1 MRQAARLCPS
11 LLVAQQLLC
20 SALFVCVFRPAAATG
35 SACVLGCWQFG
46 CSCRRAAL
54 CGLHTTVVL
63 LVRLC
68 CFSLCVG
75 GGRARRLHTCMQCVP
90 LACPGFG
97 TGWIVPGSVSA
108 SSATAAVGTRQLA
121 LCGSRHVRIMPCA
134 CLPLSLCVCRQLPD
148 SCCFS
153 GMLQLGRW
161 GQPPAVQVRGLH
173 PRIDVGHVTPSS
185 SKSMCV
191 GSCCMTLW
199 SCVQRLQ
206 LGCLPCRL
214 TTLCCGCLVVWRV
227 SGVLRWRGSPRLS
240 SLPVWF

>member
-1 MRQAARLCPS
+1 MCWGA
-11 LLVAQQLLC
+11 
-20 SALFVCVFRPAAATG
+20 G
-35 SACVLGCWQFG
+35 SFG

-54 CGLHTTVVL
+54 CGLHATVVL

-97 TGWIVPGSVSA
+97 TGWRVPGSVSA

-121 LCGSRHVRIMPCA
+121 LYGSRHVRIMPCA

-148 SCCFS
+148 SCCFG

-161 GQPPAVQVRGLH
+161 GQPPAVQVRGFF

-185 SKSMCV
+185 SSSSVSHSPLRAAYGTSVCLLLIFSLHFISFQHMRTPPARPRD
-191 GSCCMTLW
+191 GGFG
-199 SCVQRLQ
+199 RL
-206 LGCLPCRL
+206 
-214 TTLCCGCLVVWRV
+214 
-227 SGVLRWRGSPRLS
+227 
-240 SLPVWF
+240 